1 VKEGWEPSIP
11 LTICAET
18 FVRAKE
24 YCDALSYSGPIT
36 LSCDETKLLS
46 GLHLYWNPVDSAHY
60 LVGSVNGPMKVL
72 DPDGVNH
79 FMSDSTI
86 VLGTKVVFISVTHSL
101 LYLNDFLV
109 TT

>member
-1 VKEGWEPSIP
+1 MPSTDWLCSVKEGREPSIP

-24 YCDALSYSGPIT
+24 YCDALSYSGPIA

-46 GLHLYWNPVDSAHY
+46 GLHLYWNPVDNTHY

-72 DPDGVNH
+72 DPDQVKDLMG
-79 FMSDSTI
+79 DSTTI
-86 VLGTKVVFISVTHSL
+86 LGSKVVSITLDCYCS
-101 LYLNDFLV
+101 
-109 TT
+109 